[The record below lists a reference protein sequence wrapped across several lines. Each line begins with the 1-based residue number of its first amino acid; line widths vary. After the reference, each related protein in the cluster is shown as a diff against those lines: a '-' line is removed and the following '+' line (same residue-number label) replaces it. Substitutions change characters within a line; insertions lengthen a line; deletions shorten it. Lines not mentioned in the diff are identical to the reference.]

1 MVADNASPAWLRGFS
16 RRQQVLLPT
25 IENERES
32 LMGDSE
38 QPCGSS
44 DATIGIIESTLD
56 QFTFVTQYLFF
67 ERQIA
72 SSYRWFAGSR
82 CFGS

>member
-25 IENERES
+25 IENESES
-32 LMGDSE
+32 LMSDSE
-38 QPCGSS
+38 QPCGSC
-44 DATIGIIESTLD
+44 DATIGSIESTLD

-67 ERQIA
+67 KREII
-72 SSYRWFAGSR
+72 SSNSW
-82 CFGS
+82 